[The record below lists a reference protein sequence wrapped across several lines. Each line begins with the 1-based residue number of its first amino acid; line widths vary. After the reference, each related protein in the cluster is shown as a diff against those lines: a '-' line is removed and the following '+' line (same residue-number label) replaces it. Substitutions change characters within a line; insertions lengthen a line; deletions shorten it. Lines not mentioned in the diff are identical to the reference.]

1 MSNMS
6 HKLRKQ
12 ARQNSMRENQKEW
25 KNKEKFRWFK
35 IKLVTINIFIA
46 LIFWLCRNLSAI
58 STGVITLYEI
68 ILIVISIISLNP
80 KTRIRKYVGW
90 WNLFVPFCMGLLWND
105 YSFYNDRENLFSF
118 GKPALIILA
127 VSACIGVLIVFMIKN
142 MRSSQKG
149 NVLILPII
157 MMIITLSV
165 SGQIINLNAV
175 LGAEKISTESYV
187 ITDKYE
193 ESFNTPFTL
202 YYLNARKDESHSI
215 NVKVKKT
222 NYKKAAVGSTLMIPV
237 YIGFFGIEYLEDISL
252 IVNKQ
257 IDDM

>member
-1 MSNMS
+1 MSDGGTLLS
-6 HKLRKQ
+6 HSVWGCYGMIIRFITI
-12 ARQNSMRENQKEW
+12 
-25 KNKEKFRWFK
+25 EKIW
-35 IKLVTINIFIA
+35 
-46 LIFWLCRNLSAI
+46 
-58 STGVITLYEI
+58 
-68 ILIVISIISLNP
+68 
-80 KTRIRKYVGW
+80 
-90 WNLFVPFCMGLLWND
+90 
-105 YSFYNDRENLFSF
+105 FSF

>member
-1 MSNMS
+1 
-6 HKLRKQ
+6 
-12 ARQNSMRENQKEW
+12 
-25 KNKEKFRWFK
+25 
-35 IKLVTINIFIA
+35 
-46 LIFWLCRNLSAI
+46 
-58 STGVITLYEI
+58 
-68 ILIVISIISLNP
+68 
-80 KTRIRKYVGW
+80 
-90 WNLFVPFCMGLLWND
+90 
-105 YSFYNDRENLFSF
+105 
-118 GKPALIILA
+118 
-127 VSACIGVLIVFMIKN
+127 

-222 NYKKAAVGSTLMIPV
+222 EL
-237 YIGFFGIEYLEDISL
+237 
-252 IVNKQ
+252 
-257 IDDM
+257 

>member
-90 WNLFVPFCMGLLWND
+90 WNLIVPFCMGLLWND
-105 YSFYNDRENLFSF
+105 YSFYNDRENL
-118 GKPALIILA
+118 
-127 VSACIGVLIVFMIKN
+127 VFLWK
-142 MRSSQKG
+142 
-149 NVLILPII
+149 
-157 MMIITLSV
+157 T
-165 SGQIINLNAV
+165 
-175 LGAEKISTESYV
+175 GADYTGSLCMHRCADSIY
-187 ITDKYE
+187 DK
-193 ESFNTPFTL
+193 
-202 YYLNARKDESHSI
+202 
-215 NVKVKKT
+215 
-222 NYKKAAVGSTLMIPV
+222 
-237 YIGFFGIEYLEDISL
+237 EYA
-252 IVNKQ
+252 
-257 IDDM
+257 

>member
-1 MSNMS
+1 MQSNMRIS
-6 HKLRKQ
+6 EK
-12 ARQNSMRENQKEW
+12 EQK
-25 KNKEKFRWFK
+25 KKEKFMWFK
-35 IKLVTINIFIA
+35 ISLVVVNASIA
-46 LIFWLCRNLSAI
+46 LIFWVFRDLSAI

-68 ILIVISIISLNP
+68 MLIVISIISLNP
-80 KTRIRKYVGW
+80 KTRLRKYVGW
-90 WNLFVPFCMGLLWND
+90 WDLIVPFCMGLLWND

-127 VSACIGVLIVFMIKN
+127 VSACFGVLIVFMIKN

-157 MMIITLSV
+157 MLIITLSI
-165 SGQIINLNAV
+165 SGQIINMNAV

-193 ESFNTPFTL
+193 ESFNTPFTR

-215 NVKVKKT
+215 NVKVEKK
-222 NYKKAAVGSTLMIPV
+222 NYKKAAVGNTLVIPV
-237 YIGFFGIEYLEDISL
+237 HKGFFGIEYLEDISL
-252 IVNKQ
+252 IVNEQ